1 MGLHLIHGIPVFKIS
16 NVIVHKL
23 KLNNVD
29 RSLLI
34 VILIS
39 SLFVIV
45 ATMEFLMWNVGLY
58 SNLKSISDST
68 AIILTGLGL
77 TITFLIYLYVR
88 KKGWWNVNSRY
99 T

>member
-1 MGLHLIHGIPVFKIS
+1 M
-16 NVIVHKL
+16 
-23 KLNNVD
+23 D
-29 RSLLI
+29 RSL
-34 VILIS
+34 VIIILVS
-39 SLFVIV
+39 SAFVIV
-45 ATMEFLMWNVGLY
+45 AAMEFLMWNVDRY

-77 TITFLIYLYVR
+77 GITFLIYLYVR